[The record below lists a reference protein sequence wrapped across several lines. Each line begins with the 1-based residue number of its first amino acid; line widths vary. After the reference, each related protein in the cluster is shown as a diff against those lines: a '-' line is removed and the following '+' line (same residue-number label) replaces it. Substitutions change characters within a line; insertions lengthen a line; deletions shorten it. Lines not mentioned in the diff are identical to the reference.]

1 MTQKR
6 FRKLL
11 MSKGYERNGINEIVK
26 NTIKSGKPYAEVY
39 KTMTA
44 FENINISCCVD
55 AFTNAIKQIQKM
67 ASAVAKAIAAFFET
81 YHDAMKE
88 GGAYD

>member
-11 MSKGYERNGINEIVK
+11 MSKGYERNDINKIVK
-26 NTIKSGKPYAEVY
+26 ETIKSGKPYAEVY
-39 KTMTA
+39 KAMTA
-44 FENINISCCVD
+44 LENINISCCVD
-55 AFTNAIKQIQKM
+55 AFTNALEQIRKA
-67 ASAVAKAIAAFFET
+67 ASAAAKAIAAFIST

>member
-26 NTIKSGKPYAEVY
+26 NTIKSGKSYAEVY
-39 KTMTA
+39 KAMTA
-44 FENINISCCVD
+44 LESINISCCVD
-55 AFTNAIKQIQKM
+55 AFTNALKQLQKI
-67 ASAVAKAIAAFFET
+67 AAACAKAITAFGEAF
-81 YHDAMKE
+81 HDAMKE
-88 GGAYD
+88 GGAYE